1 MMLPL
6 MSIILV
12 DEFTAKRRGGD
23 NDVYTWPNTSFFVSN
38 GRGGVNKGSML
49 TILYNLMDGKEPHL
63 NTR

>member
-1 MMLPL
+1 MM
-6 MSIILV
+6 
-12 DEFTAKRRGGD
+12 FTLGQIQRFLFL
-23 NDVYTWPNTSFFVSN
+23 T